1 MNRGMKDSGIKWI
14 GLIPNDWR
22 IGRVKEAFC
31 RQKNK
36 AKQENPIILTLARSG
51 VKVRDISNN
60 EGQLAE
66 SYYDYNPVKIG
77 DFLMNT
83 MDLYSGANC
92 SVSKVEGVISPA
104 YANLRAK
111 DNYDPYYYDYY
122 FKTQYWGMVLFAHG
136 KGVSFDHRW
145 TLNNETLMNYY
156 IPIPSEQEQ
165 QQIADYLDKKV
176 SEIDSII
183 TQTTLSIEE
192 YKKYK
197 QSFITEVVTK
207 GLNPDVE
214 MKDSGIEWI
223 GKMPSNW
230 TINKFKYIFCIVG
243 GSGFKEHL
251 QGETAGDFPF
261 CKVSD
266 INHIGKYVKASN
278 NYVSKDEVKENH
290 FNIIPKNS
298 VIIAKI
304 GEALKK
310 NHRKINSVD
319 CCIDNNLEAF
329 IPKYKND
336 LTYLYYLLSSID
348 MFWFDNQGTIPSI
361 NNEKLKNFY
370 LPMIHINE
378 QIAIGNYLDNKT
390 SEIDNNISQ
399 KQQLITELENYK
411 KSLIYECVTGKM
423 EVD

>member
-197 QSFITEVVTK
+197 QSLITEVVTK
-207 GLNPDVE
+207 GLNSDVE

-223 GKMPSNW
+223 GK
-230 TINKFKYIFCIVG
+230 
-243 GSGFKEHL
+243 
-251 QGETAGDFPF
+251 
-261 CKVSD
+261 
-266 INHIGKYVKASN
+266 
-278 NYVSKDEVKENH
+278 
-290 FNIIPKNS
+290 IPKDWN
-298 VIIAKI
+298 I
-304 GEALKK
+304 
-310 NHRKINSVD
+310 
-319 CCIDNNLEAF
+319 
-329 IPKYKND
+329 
-336 LTYLYYLLSSID
+336 
-348 MFWFDNQGTIPSI
+348 Q
-361 NNEKLKNFY
+361 KLKNIVQKEEKSNMQASEHNEDGLYPFY
-370 LPMIHINE
+370 TSSQDVIKRTNTCIYENIKAIILGTGGEASVHYCDKDFSSSADCLILTDKSNYKLNIEYVFYFLSQMKNIINDLGFDGMGLRHLQKDFLFNLFVPTPLALE
-378 QIAIGNYLDNKT
+378 QQQKIVDYLDKKV

-399 KQQLITELENYK
+399 KQRLITELETYK
-411 KSLIYECVTGKM
+411 KSLIYECVTGKR